1 MRSTTH
7 RAEIEAL
14 FQQADAIVEAYAPD
28 AVIDDLAPLLERR
41 GMHRDSVTA

>member
-14 FQQADAIVEAYAPD
+14 FQQADVIVEAYAPE
-28 AVIDDLAPLLERR
+28 AVIDDLVPLLGRC
-41 GMHRDSVTA
+41 GIVTA